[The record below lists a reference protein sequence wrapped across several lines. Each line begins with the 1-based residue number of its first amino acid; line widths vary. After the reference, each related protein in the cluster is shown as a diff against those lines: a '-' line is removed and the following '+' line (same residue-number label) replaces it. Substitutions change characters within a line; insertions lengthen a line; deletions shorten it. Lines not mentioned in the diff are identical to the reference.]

1 MHQLGAKQP
10 VSLAPTT
17 FAQIKPAKINL
28 SLFDRLNQGNADVL
42 ATTAK
47 TPLSEQGD
55 VKEEGI
61 DLMVMPDD

>member
-1 MHQLGAKQP
+1 M
-10 VSLAPTT
+10 TT
-17 FAQIKPAKINL
+17 C
-28 SLFDRLNQGNADVL
+28 NQGNAGVL

-61 DLMVMPDD
+61 DLVVMPED

>member
-1 MHQLGAKQP
+1 MHQPDAKQP
-10 VSLAPTT
+10 VPLAPTT

-28 SLFDRLNQGNADVL
+28 SLFGRLDHGDADAL
-42 ATTAK
+42 AKSAK

-61 DLMVMPDD
+61 DLLVMPDD